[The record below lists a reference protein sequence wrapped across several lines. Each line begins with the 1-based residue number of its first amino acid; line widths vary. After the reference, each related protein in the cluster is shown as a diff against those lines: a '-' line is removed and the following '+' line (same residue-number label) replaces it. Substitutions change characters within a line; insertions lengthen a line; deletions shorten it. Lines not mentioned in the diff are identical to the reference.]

1 MEQNFGKSAPF
12 SLGVEE
18 EFQIVNRESYELVSR
33 IDEILLAFEGGEK
46 EKRVKAELLQSVV
59 EVATNVAATVDEALE
74 DLRDLRA
81 HLRDVAAEADAL
93 IASAGT
99 HPFSRYEH
107 QEVTDRPRYVD
118 LIESMRWVA
127 ERELIFGLHIHVGLD
142 SPDKAIACV
151 NALRTYLPE
160 LLALSANSPFW
171 QARPT
176 GLASTRVKVF
186 EPFPRAG
193 LPPAFASYEEFEL
206 LVERGIKTNSFEDYT
221 YIWWDLRP
229 HPRLG
234 TIEVR
239 VCDAQTR
246 IESVAA
252 IVALVQSLVATF
264 AAMFDR
270 GENLPVEPIT
280 IATVGWFAFGTSRK
294 SCAAFSSGEC
304 ARTALTLWLMKSQ
317 APPARAPTATRR
329 TMNVQSRILPMSRNG
344 PRLRPLYRVI
354 GVKAVTGIDPFPL
367 PSTRPVPRLR
377 VVRIRKVA
385 ELATTGG

>member
-1 MEQNFGKSAPF
+1 MEINYGSNPEF
-12 SLGVEE
+12 SIGIEE
-18 EFQIVNRESYELVSR
+18 ELQLLHAESFELVSR
-33 IDEILLAFEGGEK
+33 FDEIAEAAGHHEQI
-46 EKRVKAELLQSVV
+46 KAELLQSVV
-59 EVATNVAATVDEALE
+59 EVATRVAESVPDAMEEA
-74 DLRDLRA
+74 RALRA
-81 HLRDVAAEADAL
+81 RLREAAAERDAL

-107 QEVTDRPRYVD
+107 QEVTESPRYVD

-127 ERELIFGLHIHVGLD
+127 ERELIFGLHVHVGLN
-142 SPDKAIACV
+142 SPDKAIACA

-171 QARPT
+171 QARAT

-193 LPPAFASYEEFEL
+193 LPPALSSYEEFEL
-206 LVERGIKTNSFEDYT
+206 LVERGVKTNSFEDYT

-252 IVALVQSLVATF
+252 ITALVQSLVATF
-264 AAMFDR
+264 AAAFDR
-270 GENLPVEPIT
+270 GESLPVEPIT
-280 IATVGWFAFGTSRK
+280 LVAENKWRAARDGLNAKLIDFATDSER
-294 SCAAFSSGEC
+294 
-304 ARTALTLWLMKSQ
+304 
-317 APPARAPTATRR
+317 PARDALRAL
-329 TMNVQSRILPMSRNG
+329 VEQSRPAARELG
-344 PRLRPLYRVI
+344 C
-354 GVKAVTGIDPFPL
+354 G
-367 PSTRPVPRLR
+367 
-377 VVRIRKVA
+377 A
-385 ELATTGG
+385 ELDEVEAVLARGSGADEQLGVYSESDSLLAV